1 MSGFDFD
8 LFVIGGGSGGVRAAR
23 IAAGHGAKVAI
34 AEEDRFGGTCVNRG
48 CVPKK
53 LMVYASRYPMEVA
66 SAAAFGWQA
75 SATGFDWNTL
85 IGNKDV
91 EIERLNGIYLRNVE
105 ASGVTV
111 FASRATV
118 VDPHTLQLADGRS
131 VTARVILVAVGGHPD
146 RGHDFPGRDLAITSD
161 DLFHLPALPRRTL
174 IVGGGYIAV
183 EFAGILAGLGSDT
196 TLLYRAEHLLR
207 GFDDELRLALE
218 DAYRQR
224 GITLRSQARVARID
238 RAGAALTVTLEDGGT
253 LDVDCVLLCTGRRPN
268 VAGLGLEAAGVELD
282 DKGAV
287 RVDALSQ
294 SSVPSIYAVGD
305 VTNRVNL
312 TPAAIREGQ
321 AFADTVFGGKPTPV
335 DHAVVPT
342 AVFSTPELGTV
353 GLTEAKARE
362 RFPQLKVFRSSFR
375 PMKASLSGGNERVVL
390 KLLVDGAD
398 SDRIVGAHM
407 LGEGAGELIQLL
419 GVALTMRATKADFD
433 RTLAVHPTVAE
444 EWVTLRTAS

>member
-23 IAAGHGAKVAI
+23 IAAGHGARVAI
-34 AEEDRFGGTCVNRG
+34 AEEDHFGGTCVNRG

-53 LMVYASRYPMEVA
+53 LMVYASRYPAEIA

-75 SATGFDWNTL
+75 SATGFDWSTL

-91 EIERLNGIYLRNVE
+91 EIERLNGIYRRNVE

-111 FASRATV
+111 FASRAV
-118 VDPHTLQLADGRS
+118 VTDPHTLQLADGRS
-131 VTARVILVAVGGHPD
+131 VTAAHILVAVGGHPD

-161 DLFHLPALPRRTL
+161 DVFHLPALPRRVL

-183 EFAGILAGLGSDT
+183 EFAGIFAGLGSET

-218 DAYRQR
+218 DAYRQH
-224 GITLRSQARVARID
+224 GITLRAQARVQRVE
-238 RAGAALTVTLEDGGT
+238 RAGTALAVTLEDGGT
-253 LDVDCVLLCTGRRPN
+253 VEVDTVLLCTGRRPN
-268 VAGLGLEAAGVELD
+268 TTGLGLEAAGVALD
-282 DKGAV
+282 EKGAV
-287 RVDALSQ
+287 RVNEFSQ
-294 SSVPSIYAVGD
+294 SSVASIHAVGD

-353 GLTEAKARE
+353 GLTEAAARE
-362 RFPQLKVFRSSFR
+362 RYPQLKVYRSSFR
-375 PMKASLSGGNERVVL
+375 PMKASLSGGSERVVL

-398 SDRIVGAHM
+398 DDRIVGAHM